1 MANYLTTE
9 AKKELFNEFGGSAD
23 NTGSVESQI
32 ALFTKRINGLS
43 QHLKENKK
51 DHSSRRK
58 LLSLVGQRKRL
69 LTYLSKKDI
78 TRYRQIIEKLGL
90 RK

>member
-1 MANYLTTE
+1 MANYLTKE
-9 AKKELFNEFGGSAD
+9 AKKELFNDHGGNPD
-23 NTGSVESQI
+23 NSGSVESQI
-32 ALFTKRINGLS
+32 ALFTARIKGLS
-43 QHLKENKK
+43 EHLKENKK
-51 DHSSRRK
+51 DHSSRRS

-69 LTYLSKKDI
+69 LTYLAKKDI

>member
-1 MANYLTTE
+1 MANYLTKE
-9 AKKELFNEFGGSAD
+9 AKEELFSDHGGDAS
-23 NTGSVESQI
+23 NSGSVESQI
-32 ALFTKRINGLS
+32 ALFTARINGLS
-43 QHLKENKK
+43 AHLKENKK
-51 DHSSRRK
+51 DHSSRRS

-69 LTYLSKKDI
+69 LTYLAKKDI